1 MIPRTANETSTNSAL
16 PLDQIAE
23 AVAAALPEAT
33 TARHYL
39 HSNPELSGN
48 EFETARFVAHKLT
61 EFGIEEFTTGVGGQ
75 GIVATVR
82 GASEGK
88 IIALRG
94 DMDALPIQE
103 ESELPYKSCKPGVMH
118 ACGHDGHT
126 ATLLGTAAVLHQL
139 RDQFSGTVRFLFQP
153 AEENVRGA
161 VAMCAEGAMDGVDAV
176 FGLHGWPGLEVGQI
190 GVKSGAMMAS
200 SDTFNLIIKGR
211 GGHAAQPHVTVDPIL
226 VGAHVV
232 TTLQTLVSREIN
244 PTHSVV
250 VTVAQFLAG
259 TADNVIPE
267 TAELHGTVRCLTE
280 AHRKE
285 MPERIERV
293 IAGVCSALRAEYNFT
308 YRYGTGVTLNDPEM
322 TALCAEVA
330 RETLGAENVITLDA
344 PSMGA
349 EDFGVYL
356 TYAPGCFFRLGV
368 GADSPPI
375 HTPRYNF
382 GDAPVKIG
390 VELFA
395 RLTLT
400 ALQRN

>member
-1 MIPRTANETSTNSAL
+1 MPAPNS
-16 PLDQIAE
+16 IAE
-23 AVAAALPEAT
+23 AVAAALPNITEV
-33 TARHYL
+33 RHHL
-39 HSNPELSGN
+39 HRNPELSGK
-48 EFETARFVAHKLT
+48 EIETARFVATKLR

-82 GASEGK
+82 GNSEGK
-88 IIALRG
+88 TVALRG

-103 ESELPYKSCKPGVMH
+103 ESDLPYKSCKAGVMH

-126 ATLLGTAAVLHQL
+126 ATLLGAAATLNRL
-139 RDQFSGTVRFLFQP
+139 RNQFSGTVRFLFQP

-161 VAMCAEGAMDGVDAV
+161 VAMCAEGVMDGVDAV
-176 FGLHGWPGLEVGQI
+176 FGLHGWPGLEIGQI
-190 GVKSGAMMAS
+190 GIKSGAMMAS
-200 SDTFNLIIKGR
+200 SDTFILTIKGR
-211 GGHAAQPHVTVDPIL
+211 GGHAAQPHVTIDPIL
-226 VGAHVV
+226 VGAHIV
-232 TTLQTLVSREIN
+232 TTLQSLVSREIN

-285 MPERIERV
+285 MPERIERI
-293 IAGVCSALRAEYNFT
+293 IAGVCSALRAEYDFA
-308 YRYGTGVTLNDPEM
+308 YRYGTGVTINDPEM

-330 RETLGAENVITLDA
+330 REMLGAENVITLDA

-356 TYAPGCFFRLGV
+356 THAPGCFFRLGV

-382 GDAPVKIG
+382 GDAPLGIG
-390 VELFA
+390 IELFT

-400 ALQRN
+400 TLQRN